1 MRAQDIKG
9 EATVSRTQ
17 CSCGGINDSC
27 AHCAGTGWVE
37 TTAIVSSHHVTSL
50 DVRPVARQPST
61 PRNIR
66 ATASRSP
73 KSLPK
78 CERCGVAVVS
88 LTLHR
93 CGRPRARGT
102 VTNVGAVDAWLSE
115 HHDVES
121 PRHAVAIHTDRVPKR
136 ERMATASQNSRAD
149 PAQSRQ
155 RLLPRDARVKPS
167 TIIMCVWCGQEMRN
181 SEFEQHRARLHGFT
195 PGVYLPRAVPR

>member
-1 MRAQDIKG
+1 MRAQEIDG

-37 TTAIVSSHHVTSL
+37 TTAIVSSHHVTSF

-66 ATASRSP
+66 AAAPPST

-78 CERCGVAVVS
+78 CERCGVTVVS
-88 LTLHR
+88 LALHR
-93 CGRPRARGT
+93 CVSARARASIRD
-102 VTNVGAVDAWLSE
+102 VGAVDAWLRE

-121 PRHAVAIHTDRVPKR
+121 QRHAAAIRTNRVPRR
-136 ERMATASQNSRAD
+136 ELITTGSQDSRAD
-149 PAQSRQ
+149 PSQSRQ
-155 RLLPRDARVKPS
+155 QPRPRHGRLKPT
-167 TIIMCVWCGQEMRN
+167 TIIMCMWCGHEMRN

-195 PGVYLPRAVPR
+195 PGVYLPRVVRR